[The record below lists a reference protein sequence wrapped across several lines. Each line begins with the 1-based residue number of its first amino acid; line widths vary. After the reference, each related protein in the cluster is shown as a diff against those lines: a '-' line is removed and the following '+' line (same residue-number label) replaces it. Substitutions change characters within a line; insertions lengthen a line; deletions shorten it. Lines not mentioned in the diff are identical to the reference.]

1 MFSDLFYYN
10 RHGSLGLLFIT
21 LDYHYC
27 ASTTGLLVFASELFC
42 IIAAFLHYGWHHGH
56 GGIKHSSAIRYEYNQ
71 NLIQIIHLV
80 LFLCS
85 LGLVTV
91 VVFGRVLSDA
101 CCFGSYVSVLS
112 CSGGLHVG
120 T

>member
-80 LFLCS
+80 QFLCIF
-85 LGLVTV
+85 V
-91 VVFGRVLSDA
+91 RVIPRL
-101 CCFGSYVSVLS
+101 L
-112 CSGGLHVG
+112 
-120 T
+120 